1 VIGGADEP
9 GLIDRL
15 RYEHFFGP
23 NAGLSEMLVPA
34 GYVDVAYDAKF
45 MLSPDGKSY
54 QFVAN
59 DKPTPL
65 PSPGLPFSLVFRTE
79 PGREDVALRIA
90 SSYEQASARRVPP
103 PQFP

>member
-1 VIGGADEP
+1 
-9 GLIDRL
+9 
-15 RYEHFFGP
+15 
-23 NAGLSEMLVPA
+23 MLVPA

-45 MLSPDGKSY
+45 KLSPDGKSY
-54 QFVAN
+54 QFSAN

>member
-1 VIGGADEP
+1 
-9 GLIDRL
+9 L

-45 MLSPDGKSY
+45 MLSRDAQSY
-54 QFVAN
+54 QFAAN
-59 DKPTPL
+59 DQPTRL
-65 PSPGLPFSLVFRTE
+65 PAPGLPFSLVFRTE

-90 SSYEQASARRVPP
+90 SSYEQASARRVSP